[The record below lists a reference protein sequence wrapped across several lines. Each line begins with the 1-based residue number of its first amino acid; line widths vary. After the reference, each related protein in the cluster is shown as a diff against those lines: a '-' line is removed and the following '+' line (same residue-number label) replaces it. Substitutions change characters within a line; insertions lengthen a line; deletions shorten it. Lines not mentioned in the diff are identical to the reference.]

1 MGAMGQAII
10 SADLEGFRAGQLA
23 YTELGAVDASVG
35 LITRIG
41 PRWTRVD
48 LRALER
54 QLLPCQWPTRR
65 ERGELGSVRPST
77 EIGVLYVR
85 GGNSLRCVQHLPTSR
100 RQISHFRARPRW
112 CRIG

>member
-23 YTELGAVDASVG
+23 YTELGTVDASVG

-54 QLLPCQWPTRR
+54 QLVAMPVADAPWAW
-65 ERGELGSVRPST
+65 ELGSVRPST